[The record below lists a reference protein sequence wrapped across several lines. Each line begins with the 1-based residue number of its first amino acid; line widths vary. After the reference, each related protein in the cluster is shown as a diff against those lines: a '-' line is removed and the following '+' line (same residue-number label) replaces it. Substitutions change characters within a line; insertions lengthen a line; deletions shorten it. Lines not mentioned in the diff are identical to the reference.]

1 MNPLHDGR
9 HVFPQL
15 DVGKSIIG
23 KAESLDEGGWE
34 EVGRAEILF
43 DQGEDSESLPF
54 TVRQAWLAELAEI
67 RSFALDITLLRFW
80 YRCFENLC
88 VGPII
93 GRAFSDAYLRN

>member
-23 KAESLDEGGWE
+23 KAESLDEGGWD

-54 TVRQAWLAELAEI
+54 TVRQAWLAELPKF
-67 RSFALDITLLRFW
+67 RGFALKYKSMCAFW
-80 YRCFENLC
+80 SNHLDTC
-88 VGPII
+88 V
-93 GRAFSDAYLRN
+93 

>member
-43 DQGEDSESLPF
+43 DQGEDSETLPF
-54 TVRQAWLAELAEI
+54 TVRKAWLAELAEF
-67 RSFALDITLLRFW
+67 RRFALKYKSI
-80 YRCFENLC
+80 
-88 VGPII
+88 
-93 GRAFSDAYLRN
+93 RAFWSNHLDTCV